1 MVTKLFHLCF
11 ASSLSPPD
19 FIIVGSVHG
28 ISLPIHKTI
37 DNVKV
42 TMKHR
47 SGKGKMSVCVWE
59 CVYVCMYVHVYASG
73 CESIQ
78 AYVGLYERW
87 SLCMNV

>member
-1 MVTKLFHLCF
+1 MRV
-11 ASSLSPPD
+11 S
-19 FIIVGSVHG
+19 VGVWFCVCECMLRVC
-28 ISLPIHKTI
+28 IY
-37 DNVKV
+37 V
-42 TMKHR
+42 
-47 SGKGKMSVCVWE
+47 SVCVWE